1 MAAVSAAGAP
11 HTGAPP
17 PWTPE
22 TGRGSGP
29 VVAAFDVDGTLTTH
43 DCVVPFLR
51 RVAGTA
57 RLVLGLAARPHR
69 LVPALVRRDRDALK
83 ALSSGVAFRG
93 RSVAAVGAAAE
104 EFAGAVHRSRMRAD
118 TVATLRRHQADGHTV
133 VLVSASFAV
142 YLRPLAALLGVD
154 HVVATELETD
164 SSGERYTGALLG
176 PNCRGPEKVVRLH
189 RWLDQLESPRAG
201 VEVWAYGDSPGD
213 RELLADADHAVWVA
227 GAAAAA

>member
-1 MAAVSAAGAP
+1 MAAVSPAGVS
-11 HTGAPP
+11 
-17 PWTPE
+17 
-22 TGRGSGP
+22 RD

-57 RLVLGLAARPHR
+57 RLAAGLAARPHR

-83 ALSSGVAFRG
+83 ALSADVVFRG
-93 RSVAAVGAAAE
+93 RSVAAVAAE
-104 EFAGAVHRSRMRAD
+104 ATEFAQAVHRDRLRPD

-142 YLRPLAALLGVD
+142 YLHPLARLLGVD

-164 SSGERYTGALLG
+164 QSGARYTGALEG
-176 PNCRGPEKVVRLH
+176 PNCRAHEKVVRLH
-189 RWLDQLESPRAG
+189 RWLDERDSSRAR
-201 VEVWAYGDSPGD
+201 VELWAYGDSSGD
-213 RELLADADHAVWVA
+213 RELLADADHGVWVA